1 MLFECSGSEKIKRPV
16 PESVKCPSC
25 SEELEIWS
33 DEVEAKCQACGA
45 VYRRQLLQT
54 CLDWCKFAQDCL
66 GKARFNTYSKN
77 KTILLK
83 EKLLE
88 ALEEYF
94 GTDTKRINHAKKV
107 LAFSEELL
115 AKEGGDWNIVVAASI
130 LHDVGIKPAEE
141 KYNSSAGHWQ
151 EKLGP
156 QIARQILQPYGVK
169 KEDIEQICQIIGHHH
184 SPGALSTKNF
194 AIVCDADW
202 LVNLNE
208 EVDTK
213 DKKKVEAIIEKVFVT
228 KAAKEMAK
236 KLYL

>member
-1 MLFECSGSEKIKRPV
+1 MLFECSGSEKIKRPF

-33 DEVEAKCQACGA
+33 DETQTQCPACQAIYSRVISA
-45 VYRRQLLQT
+45 T

-66 GKARFNTYSKN
+66 GKARFGNYNKN
-77 KTILLK
+77 KAMLLK
-83 EKLLE
+83 EKLLT

-94 GTDTKRINHAKKV
+94 GVDIKRINHAKKV

-115 AKEGGDWNIVVAASI
+115 VKEGGDWNIVVPASI
-130 LHDVGIKPAEE
+130 LHDLGIKPAERE
-141 KYNSSAGHWQ
+141 YGSSAGHLQ

-156 QIARQILQPYGVK
+156 EIARRILQPYGVK
-169 KEDIEQICQIIGHHH
+169 KEDIEQVCQIIGFHH
-184 SPGALSTKNF
+184 SPGALHSRNF
-194 AIVCDADW
+194 EIVCDADW

-213 DKKKVEAIIEKVFVT
+213 DKEKTAAIIEKVFVT
-228 KAAKEMAK
+228 KSAKEMAK
-236 KLYL
+236 KIYL